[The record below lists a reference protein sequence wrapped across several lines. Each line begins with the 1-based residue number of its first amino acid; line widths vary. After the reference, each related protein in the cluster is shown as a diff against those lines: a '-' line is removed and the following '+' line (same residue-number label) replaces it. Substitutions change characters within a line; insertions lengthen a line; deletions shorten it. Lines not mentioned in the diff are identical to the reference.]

1 MVINLTTENMFNP
14 ILALGR
20 ISREMC
26 GEGNGGMTT
35 RLSQKRFSF
44 YLKSALL
51 ATVLVFPGGTAA
63 QAISLNESI
72 EMALS
77 TNPDIGIVTSNRE
90 AVDEELRQARG
101 LYLPQIDVSA
111 GIGRER
117 TNDRATRANGSA
129 DPARNLTREESRIT
143 LQQRLFDGF
152 EAGATVEREK
162 ARVESAANRVSE
174 NAEFLGLDV
183 IGAYVE
189 VLRQRELVRLAETN
203 LKVHLGI
210 LDSLKQ
216 RLAGGGGSRADVVQ
230 TEARSARARATLTQ
244 TLNDLRDGEAA
255 FTRLIGQF
263 PDGLQPPEFPESV
276 LPRDLDDAVALAD
289 TNNPTTKIFEADVRT
304 ANAEIE
310 LAEVPLYPAVTLEA
324 ETEYNNRRD
333 GINDWEHNSQVMLR
347 LRWNIFRGGIDRAAR
362 QEALSRRSESKNRRL
377 RSFLEAQRE
386 MRQSWFALE
395 ASRQRVEDLSDAV
408 KFNMETRDAYR
419 QQFEVAQRTLLDVLD
434 AENELFVSSGQLV
447 TSQTNELLA
456 SYRILAV
463 GGMLLETLGIHRPE
477 QSVVQHTGWFEGV
490 AFK

>member
-1 MVINLTTENMFNP
+1 MFNP

-20 ISREMC
+20 ISRVTC

-35 RLSQKRFSF
+35 RLSQQRFSF

-51 ATVLVFPGGTAA
+51 AMVLVFPGGSAA

-77 TNPDIGIVTSNRE
+77 TNPDIGIVASNRE

-117 TNDRATRANGSA
+117 TNDRATRANGSRNNE
-129 DPARNLTREESRIT
+129 RNLTREESRIT

-216 RLAGGGGSRADVVQ
+216 RLAGGAGSRADVVQ
-230 TEARSARARATLTQ
+230 TQARSARARATLTQ

-263 PDGLQPPEFPESV
+263 PDGLQPPEFP
-276 LPRDLDDAVALAD
+276 
-289 TNNPTTKIFEADVRT
+289 
-304 ANAEIE
+304 
-310 LAEVPLYPAVTLEA
+310 
-324 ETEYNNRRD
+324 
-333 GINDWEHNSQVMLR
+333 
-347 LRWNIFRGGIDRAAR
+347 
-362 QEALSRRSESKNRRL
+362 
-377 RSFLEAQRE
+377 
-386 MRQSWFALE
+386 
-395 ASRQRVEDLSDAV
+395 
-408 KFNMETRDAYR
+408 
-419 QQFEVAQRTLLDVLD
+419 
-434 AENELFVSSGQLV
+434 
-447 TSQTNELLA
+447 
-456 SYRILAV
+456 
-463 GGMLLETLGIHRPE
+463 
-477 QSVVQHTGWFEGV
+477 
-490 AFK
+490 